1 MAHVRD
7 ASFNPSSPHSSSG
20 GVDSYKYEG
29 TPDTKLTVFSPD
41 ENPAKSNRLLT
52 TLGLDNPSSHAAHY
66 HHVGPEGFGNTSS
79 ATVEKDPFISNTT
92 SKGEQKLSPTASAFR
107 PLSVPL
113 VAHGSLNA
121 SPGMNAGLGVNRQL
135 FAPQATAKFSCDLG
149 ISRCLVLYS
158 PSFPITV
165 TDAEGYL
172 AGKRNLV
179 AAEGRVYLHLP
190 NVRDAR
196 NIHDNVQL
204 GSPHWCAEYI
214 AAAEFYKACGP
225 VAQIDPICDGKI
237 QITAFDEGVNFGAV
251 HVETVV
257 HTFLE
262 TQGEVFALLRQ
273 SETNDQTFRA
283 SVEFSDADIAIS
295 VVHKFN
301 RATLGLNGA
310 ATMSRPVEGYN
321 PPFNDS
327 QALDHNI
334 TSAFQGMGASENPQ
348 RPSGLLAPGRFSQ
361 SPARLRAQPQ
371 QYAVYPVVYHG
382 LQSAAPGR
390 HMLDQTP
397 TRGQGV
403 AHMAP
408 MTPISGNMPLMTPL
422 FNTTPPDTPMA
433 MHSDFTSP
441 RSMQPY
447 GRQALDT
454 RRHTA
459 MRVNR
464 TPYFNNAGHHNHVD
478 VNRIRDG
485 IDVRTTIMLRNIPN
499 KVDQAMLKRIV
510 DESSWGKYD
519 FMYLRIDF
527 ANDCKLV
534 SAHSS
539 HPCNLIDGPF
549 LVLVTPSSTSWISSM
564 PEATN
569 AGIASRATRSP
580 RSPTRFGFHAD
591 ASKPSKGKIVWFRS
605 FVTAP
610 SCWRRLIIDPRP
622 DLAGQEEPFPEP
634 DNQSKMKRSCENA
647 EHVGLFT
654 PNAGQHFRDE
664 QRRRR
669 SQYDRGTRLAALEEY
684 DYDAHAQQHGYF
696 GQQQ

>member
-20 GVDSYKYEG
+20 GVDSYNYEG

-41 ENPAKSNRLLT
+41 ENSAKSNRLLT
-52 TLGLDNPSSHAAHY
+52 TLGLDGPSTHTAHY
-66 HHVGPEGFGNTSS
+66 HVGSADGFGNTSS
-79 ATVEKDPFISNTT
+79 ATSEKDPFISNSTI
-92 SKGEQKLSPTASAFR
+92 KGEQKLSPTASAFR

-121 SPGMNAGLGVNRQL
+121 SPGVNAGHGVNRQL
-135 FAPQATAKFSCDLG
+135 FAPHATAKFSCDLG

-172 AGKRNLV
+172 AGKRNLI

-196 NIHDNVQL
+196 NTHDNVQL

-214 AAAEFYKACGP
+214 SAIEFHRACGSMTQ
-225 VAQIDPICDGKI
+225 VDPICDGKI

-273 SETNDQTFRA
+273 SETNDHTFRA

-301 RATLGLNGA
+301 RATLGLNGST
-310 ATMSRPVEGYN
+310 TMSRPVEGYN
-321 PPFNDS
+321 PPLND
-327 QALDHNI
+327 QQTTDHTI
-334 TSAFQGMGASENPQ
+334 ASAFQGMGASENAQ
-348 RPSGLLAPGRFSQ
+348 QPSGPFASSRFNQ
-361 SPARLRAQPQ
+361 SPARLRPPQ
-371 QYAVYPVVYHG
+371 QYAMYPVVYHG
-382 LQSAAPGR
+382 LQAAAPSR
-390 HMLDQTP
+390 LMLDQTP

-403 AHMAP
+403 NHIAP
-408 MTPISGNMPLMTPL
+408 MTPISGNMPIMAPL

-433 MHSDFTSP
+433 MHGDFTSP

-447 GRQALDT
+447 GRHGLDT

-527 ANDCKLV
+527 ANDCNHVDVLL
-534 SAHSS
+534 
-539 HPCNLIDGPF
+539 P
-549 LVLVTPSSTSWISSM
+549 VLVTHSSTSWISSM
-564 PEATN
+564 PEATS
-569 AGIASRATRSP
+569 AGTVSRATRSP
-580 RSPTRFGFHAD
+580 RSPTRVSSKYLLEKPELHAD
-591 ASKPSKGKIVWFRS
+591 APKLSKGRIVWFKS
-605 FVTAP
+605 SVTAP
-610 SCWRRLIIDPRP
+610 SCWRRLITDPRP